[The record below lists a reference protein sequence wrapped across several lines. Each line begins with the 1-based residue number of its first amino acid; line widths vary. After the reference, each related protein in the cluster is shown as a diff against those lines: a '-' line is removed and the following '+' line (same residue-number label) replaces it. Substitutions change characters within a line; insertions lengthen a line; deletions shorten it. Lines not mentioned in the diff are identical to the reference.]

1 MPTEAL
7 RAMNAVIRRGG
18 FVLAGAVFAVALA
31 SAQNKAKSEAEL
43 KAVREQVE
51 TLEARIRRE
60 TTDREQNAKALR
72 AAELEVAAATSKL
85 VKLRAD
91 LARERGERR
100 ELVAQVTSANARLAA
115 ERAALAEQVRLSY
128 MTGREE
134 LFKLL
139 LSQESP
145 ASLGRM
151 LVYYDYYNRARSERI
166 DAVATEVRTL
176 AELETATSAVERE
189 LASLEAEQATQVAAL
204 RKSRDDR
211 QSALA
216 AVEASLRDD
225 NAKVQKLRGEERR
238 LRDLV
243 DRLNDALADFPVD
256 SDQPFDRLKGKLAW
270 PVDGRLAGDFGQPR
284 GGGGVTWNG
293 VLLEAPSGTPVR
305 AVYHGRVAF
314 ADWLPGL
321 GLLIIL
327 DHGGGYMSLYGHN
340 EALLKEPGDWVDPGE
355 PIASVGD
362 TGGQLVSGLY
372 FEIRRNGEPVN
383 PHPWIAKRGAR

>member
-1 MPTEAL
+1 
-7 RAMNAVIRRGG
+7 
-18 FVLAGAVFAVALA
+18 VALA

-43 KAVREQVE
+43 KAVREQVK
-51 TLEARIRRE
+51 TLEAKIRRE
-60 TTDREQNAKALR
+60 TTDREENAKALR
-72 AAELEVAAATSKL
+72 AAELEVAAASSKL
-85 VKLRAD
+85 TKLRAD
-91 LARERGERR
+91 LGRERGERR
-100 ELVAQVTSANARLAA
+100 ELAEQVTSANARLAA
-115 ERAALAEQVRLSY
+115 ERAALAEQVRLNY

-151 LVYYDYYNRARSERI
+151 LVYYDYYNRARSARI
-166 DAVATEVRTL
+166 DAVETEVRTL
-176 AELETATSAVERE
+176 AELERATSAVERE
-189 LASLEAEQATQVAAL
+189 LASLEAEQATQVAAQ

-211 QSALA
+211 QAALA
-216 AVEASLRDD
+216 ALDASLRDD
-225 NAKVQKLRGEERR
+225 SARVQKLRGEERR

-243 DRLNDALADFPVD
+243 DRLNDALANFPVD

-284 GGGGVTWNG
+284 GSGGVTWNG

-372 FEIRRNGEPVN
+372 FEIRRNGEAVN